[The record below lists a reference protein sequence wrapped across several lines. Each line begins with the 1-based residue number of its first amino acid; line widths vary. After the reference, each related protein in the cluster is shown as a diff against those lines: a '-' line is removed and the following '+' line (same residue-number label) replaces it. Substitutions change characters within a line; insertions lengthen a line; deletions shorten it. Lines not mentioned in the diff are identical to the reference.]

1 MPSRYRHSSTT
12 EASSGALWKLSDR
25 RSLNHSVRYLD
36 SVNQVALAPLPGSQ
50 NIIQTHLDSCEQS
63 DFTGLRLRWSQS
75 GLDSWLSR
83 AGGMGAVGPRSAC
96 GEWQLKGEME
106 HRPGLQEGQ
115 RFTRA
120 QKSCPPG
127 ECTRMLGAV
136 TISTQVVRW
145 CPWAN
150 KRRAGYYRKFSGF
163 LEACF
168 KQT

>member
-50 NIIQTHLDSCEQS
+50 NIIQTHLDSCEQY
-63 DFTGLRLRWSQS
+63 DFTGLRLKWSQS

-83 AGGMGAVGPRSAC
+83 AGGTGAVGPRSAC

-106 HRPGLQEGQ
+106 HRPGPQEGQ

-120 QKSCPPG
+120 QKSCPLGEHAWERSPG
-127 ECTRMLGAV
+127 SNHFHSSGALV
-136 TISTQVVRW
+136 PV
-145 CPWAN
+145 
-150 KRRAGYYRKFSGF
+150 G
-163 LEACF
+163 
-168 KQT
+168 KQKKSRLLQEVFWVFGSLL